1 MLGVRGTAQNG
12 DQLLWMDD
20 GNISIVEVHHL
31 KEDYVYAS

>member
-1 MLGVRGTAQNG
+1 MRGVAEND

-31 KEDYVYAS
+31 NKDYVYAF